1 MTAASGTAFDAPQ
14 SAGRAITSR
23 LGLAAAIAFRELR
36 AGVGGLIV
44 FVLCIAL
51 GVAAVAAIGSLS
63 ASFDEAL
70 ARQGRTLIGG
80 DLSFELV
87 HRKANADEHAALEA
101 LGALS
106 ESASFRAMARSEA
119 GKSAL
124 VEVKAVDDDYPLCGD
139 VVITRA
145 EKPGPIWRGGDVV
158 LVEQTLLDR
167 LGLDVGSKLMIGEAA
182 ATIGGVLGEQ
192 PDRLA
197 DRLAYGPKL
206 LMSEATLAKTGLV
219 QPGSLIRWTYRVK
232 LPEPEASDR
241 KRLAAI
247 RKHIETRFPEAGFA
261 IHDWTDPAPALRR
274 DADRFT
280 QFINFVGL
288 TALLL
293 GGIGVGNAIKS
304 YMAKKR
310 EIIATFKCLGASS
323 RLVLL
328 VYLIQA
334 LVLAALGIAI
344 GLVIGASAP
353 AALAAIYGDELPIEL
368 ATGPHTL
375 PLLTAVLAGLLTTVV
390 FVLWPLGRAVL
401 VSPAVLM
408 RAHLTEERE
417 RSSLPFAIGS
427 AIAGLALFAL
437 AIAASEER
445 LITASISAGIVTAF
459 LLLTGF
465 GLLVQRLAA
474 YHRRLRIKRPSLVL
488 ALSSIG
494 GPRSLARSIA
504 VSLGLGLGL
513 LIATALIHRSL
524 VKEIDSNIE
533 VDAPAYYFLDVEESD
548 LPVFRATVRSV
559 LPDAKLADAPML
571 RGRIVKVKGI
581 PVDKIEVHPDVRWVL
596 SGDRGLTYTDEV
608 PPSSTIVAGEWWPK
622 GYAGEPLVSFDDEI
636 AKGLGLTLGDHV
648 TVNILGR
655 NVDAKVASLRK
666 IDWESLAINFVMVF
680 SPNTLQGAPHRVL
693 TTLEFPKGTEPEREG
708 KVVQALAEAFPLV
721 TAIKVGDI
729 VDAAKKLLAKVMSA
743 IRITAGVTLLI
754 GAAVLAGAVAAGQEQ
769 RKYLAVLYKTLGATR
784 ARVIGAELIEFGLLG
799 LATALLAVMVAT
811 LTAWALCKWA
821 FEVPFVFT
829 PLAALET
836 IALAL
841 GLVLG
846 VGAIATWRVLS
857 AKAAPYLRAE

>member
-1 MTAASGTAFDAPQ
+1 VKAARGMAIDAPAASW
-14 SAGRAITSR
+14 RLTSSKLR
-23 LGLAAAIAFRELR
+23 LALAIAMRELR
-36 AGVGGLIV
+36 SGAGGLTV

-51 GVAAVAAIGSLS
+51 GVAAVAAIGSLL

-70 ARQGRTLIGG
+70 ARQGRALIGG

-87 HRKANADEHAALEA
+87 HRHANADERAALDA
-101 LGALS
+101 LGQVS
-106 ESASFRAMARSEA
+106 ESASFRAMARPDA

-124 VEVKAVDDDYPLCGD
+124 VEVKAVDDAYPLYGD
-139 VVITRA
+139 VVVTRA
-145 EKPGPIWRGGDVV
+145 DKQGPIWRDDGVV

-167 LGLDVGSKLMIGEAA
+167 LGLDVGSTLHIGEA
-182 ATIGGVLGEQ
+182 TTSIGGVLGEQ

-197 DRLAYGPKL
+197 DRLAYGPKV
-206 LMSEATLAKTGLV
+206 LMSRRTLAKTGLV
-219 QPGSLIRWTYRVK
+219 QPGSLIRWIYRVK
-232 LPEPEASDR
+232 LPEPAALDKKALIKTR
-241 KRLAAI
+241 KE
-247 RKHIETRFPEAGFA
+247 IETRFPESGFA
-261 IHDWTDPAPALRR
+261 IHDWTDPAPSLRR

-293 GGIGVGNAIKS
+293 GGIGVGNAIRS
-304 YMAKKR
+304 YMTKKR

-323 RLVLL
+323 RLVLA
-328 VYLIQA
+328 VYVIQA
-334 LVLAALGIAI
+334 LFLASLGIAV
-344 GLVIGASAP
+344 GLVLGALAP
-353 AALAAIYGDELPIEL
+353 AGVAALYGDALPIEL
-368 ATGPHTL
+368 AIEPHPL
-375 PLLTAVLAGLLTTVV
+375 PLIMAALAGLLTMVL
-390 FVLWPLGRAVL
+390 FVLWPLGRAAL

-417 RSSLPFAIGS
+417 RSPLPFAIGS
-427 AIAGLALFAL
+427 ATAGIALFAL

-445 LITASISAGIVTAF
+445 LITASISAGIVAAF
-459 LLLTGF
+459 LLLSGF

-474 YHRRLRIKRPSLVL
+474 KRRPVGAPALAL

-494 GPRSLARSIA
+494 GPSSLARSIA

-524 VKEIDSNIE
+524 LKEITSNIE

-548 LPVFRATVRSV
+548 LPVFRDTVKAI
-559 LPDAKLADAPML
+559 LPDAKMADAPML
-571 RGRIVKVKGI
+571 RGRIVKIKGV
-581 PVDKIEVHPDVRWVL
+581 PVDQVEVDPDARWVL
-596 SGDRGLTYTDEV
+596 AGDRGLTYTDEV
-608 PPSSTIVAGEWWPK
+608 PPSSTIVQGEWWPK
-622 GYAGEPLVSFDDEI
+622 DYSGEPLVSFDDEI
-636 AKGLGLTLGDHV
+636 AKGLGLKLGDHV

-655 NVDAKVASLRK
+655 NVDAKIASLRK
-666 IDWESLAINFVMVF
+666 IDWESLAINFIMVF

-693 TTLEFPKGTEPEREG
+693 TTLEFPRGTDPAREG

-743 IRITAGVTLLI
+743 IRATAGVTLLI
-754 GAAVLAGAVAAGQEQ
+754 GAAVLAGAVAAGQQQ

-784 ARVIGAELIEFGLLG
+784 ARIIGAELLEFGLLG
-799 LATALLAVMVAT
+799 LATALLAIVIAT

-841 GLVLG
+841 GLVLA
-846 VGAIATWRVLS
+846 VGAITTWRVLS
-857 AKAAPYLRAE
+857 AEAAPYLRAE